1 MKFFDFTFT
10 FECLGFVATCG
21 LNVVIYLVLLPTLFC
36 LCFWSP
42 ESWDRAL
49 YIFVALIYYNSIQ
62 PRNLSSGFYSW
73 KNGSNL
79 LFSTTMEPHLMSV
92 VNYTFVLSLIA
103 YFVSENDM
111 VKFCL
116 EERDLL
122 YCIFVII
129 LQLVRFLGA
138 GYTYY
143 SFFLF
148 SALMVFQS
156 ASYKHSNTAVT
167 PKPCMICKNVFEEVA
182 VSLHSP
188 GNDDQYVCKD
198 CHFDLTKPQ
207 DS

>member
-1 MKFFDFTFT
+1 MKFFDLTFK

-21 LNVVIYLVLLPTLFC
+21 QNIIVYLAILPTLFC

-42 ESWDRAL
+42 ASWDLAI

-62 PRNLSSGFYSW
+62 PRNLSSGFFSW

-79 LFSTTMEPHLMSV
+79 LFSKTVESYSMSV
-92 VNYTFVLSLIA
+92 VNFTFVLSSIA
-103 YFVSENDM
+103 YFVSEDQ
-111 VKFCL
+111 VAKFCL
-116 EERDLL
+116 EEHDPLS
-122 YCIFVII
+122 CIVLII
-129 LQLVRFLGA
+129 LQPVRFLGVA
-138 GYTYY
+138 YTYY
-143 SFFLF
+143 SFFVF
-148 SALMVFQS
+148 SALLLFQS
-156 ASYKHSNTAVT
+156 ASYRHSNITVT
-167 PKPCMICKNVFEEVA
+167 PKPCMVCKNVFEEVA